1 MLERFMSLIPIII
14 LVSWTVFFM
23 RWRKSEH
30 YRQFR
35 TSYPFGRILIGIW
48 IIVWV
53 PILLFMLSPVRP
65 SHIPVFIVRLLGPF
79 LFVLTL
85 TSMVYGLIW
94 LYQEGMKSARR
105 DK

>member
-1 MLERFMSLIPIII
+1 MLEQFMSLIPIII
-14 LVSWTVFFM
+14 LASWITFFI
-23 RWRKSEH
+23 RWKKSGRYE
-30 YRQFR
+30 QFR
-35 TSYPFGRILIGIW
+35 TSYPFGRVLIGIW

-53 PILLFMLSPVRP
+53 PILLFMMSPVKP
-65 SHIPVFIVRLLGPF
+65 SHIPVIIVRLLGPF
-79 LFVLTL
+79 LFVLAL